1 MFFCLTFYNVKA
13 SHVPIFCAFIV
24 RNFSSH
30 DNFPKVVLDC
40 INLIKSTV
48 FSVKFKLL

>member
-1 MFFCLTFYNVKA
+1 MFFCLTFYNFKA

-30 DNFPKVVLDC
+30 DNFPKVEPDT
-40 INLIKSTV
+40 INLTTLSV
-48 FSVKFKLL
+48 FSLF